1 MGLVG
6 DAAKKGSSLGPSA
19 KHLTR
24 VSGWMERKVRL
35 GKEKWAKKLRR
46 AQDIR
51 ENEGE
56 VSSFTLRLED
66 MEWRALG

>member
-1 MGLVG
+1 M
-6 DAAKKGSSLGPSA
+6 K
-19 KHLTR
+19 
-24 VSGWMERKVRL
+24 L
-35 GKEKWAKKLRR
+35 GKDKWAKKLRK